1 MGTAILILLLLA
13 LCGFIAYLGD
23 LLGRR
28 LGKKRLSVFGLRP
41 KHTAILL
48 TVVTGVVIAAVTF
61 GMAMLSVPGFRRVV
75 IQGER
80 LAAQNARLRS
90 SNSQLDTEIRHR
102 TEQNAQLLTRNGEL
116 GRANAKFITENGK
129 LQASNRKLETDNRVL
144 TRQNQELG
152 RSNETL
158 TGQNADLRSANSGL
172 KSRNAVLVQKS
183 NQMLAMNARLRSE
196 RDAIRGDRERLNRQV
211 NQLRGEVTNLATA
224 AGNYRK
230 DRDRLSREVNKL
242 QGDIENLAEVANN
255 YRQEQYRF
263 RRGQLIENSSQMLP
277 PNPPRDVL
285 RRSIDKAVFEAITT
299 VQRQASS
306 ESIVWVKPDGYP
318 PSRSQSLTAISDWV
332 AAQAA
337 RQIDKPLAVQVVAL
351 ENCVEGRAI
360 PLRIDWY
367 VNERVFKQDE
377 VIATSGLIDGA
388 GDEGDILG
396 ELINFLKVKVGPT
409 AAEHMA
415 TGADSVGELSY
426 KQLLP
431 VCRKIKAA
439 GSFVVVAAV
448 AKQNTL
454 RSGPL
459 NIYLDV
465 RSPSATAGNF
475 R

>member
-48 TVVTGVVIAAVTF
+48 TVVTGVLIAAVTF

-80 LAAQNARLRS
+80 LAAQNSRLRGV
-90 SNSQLDTEIRHR
+90 NSRLDVEIRER
-102 TEQNAQLLTRNGEL
+102 TEQNSKLETRNGEL
-116 GRANAKFITENGK
+116 ARANTGFIEKNRE
-129 LQASNRKLETDNRVL
+129 LQATNHKLVTDNQGLNTKNAQLSSANRA
-144 TRQNQELG
+144 
-152 RSNETL
+152 L
-158 TGQNADLRSANSGL
+158 TGQNSELRLANTGL
-172 KSRNAVLVQKS
+172 KARNSSLEHKS
-183 NQMLAMNARLRSE
+183 TELLATNGRLLSE
-196 RDAIRGDRERLNRQV
+196 RDTI
-211 NQLRGEVTNLATA
+211 
-224 AGNYRK
+224 RK
-230 DRDRLSREVNKL
+230 DRDRLGLQVTSYRRDRQRLNVEVNKL
-242 QGDIENLAEVANN
+242 RGEIESLAAVANN

-263 RRGQLIENSSQMLP
+263 RRGQSIENSSQMLP
-277 PNPPRDVL
+277 PNPPADVL
-285 RRSIDKAVFEAITT
+285 RRSVDKAIFEAITS
-299 VQRQASS
+299 VQRLIPAG
-306 ESIVWVKPDGYP
+306 SITWVKPVGYP
-318 PSRSQSLTAISDWV
+318 ASRPQSPAAMAEWV
-332 AAQAA
+332 AAQAV
-337 RQIDKPLAVQVVAL
+337 RQKDKPLAVQVVAD
-351 ENCVEGRAI
+351 ENCVEGRAV

-367 VNERVFKQDE
+367 VNERVFRQDE
-377 VIATSGLIDGA
+377 VIVTSGLMDGA
-388 GDEGDILG
+388 ADEGDILG

-431 VCRKIKAA
+431 VCRRIKAA
-439 GSFVVVAAV
+439 GGFVIVAAL

-465 RSPSATAGNF
+465 RNPSTSVRNF

>member
-48 TVVTGVVIAAVTF
+48 TIVTGVVIAAVTF
-61 GMAMLSVPGFRRVV
+61 GLAMLSVPGFRNVV

-80 LAAQNARLRS
+80 LASQNARLRGV
-90 SNSQLDTEIRHR
+90 NTQLDEAIRQR
-102 TEQNAQLLTRNGEL
+102 TEQNSQLETRNGQL
-116 GRANAKFITENGK
+116 ARANSKFIGENRTLLSTNHK
-129 LQASNRKLETDNRVL
+129 LVSDNQSLNAKNQQLGTANQALTVQNVELKASNT
-144 TRQNQELG
+144 
-152 RSNETL
+152 
-158 TGQNADLRSANSGL
+158 GL
-172 KSRNAVLVQKS
+172 KTRNSNLERKSTELQSTNSKLLAERASVQKDR
-183 NQMLAMNARLRSE
+183 QRLSM
-196 RDAIRGDRERLNRQV
+196 AVGK
-211 NQLRGEVTNLATA
+211 LRGEIEGLAA
-224 AGNYRK
+224 
-230 DRDRLSREVNKL
+230 
-242 QGDIENLAEVANN
+242 VANN

-263 RRGQLIENSSQMLP
+263 RRGQSIENSSQMLP
-277 PNPPRDVL
+277 ENPPTDVL
-285 RRSIDKAVFEAITT
+285 RRSVDKAIFEAITSVKRYIPNET
-299 VQRQASS
+299 
-306 ESIVWVKPDGYP
+306 IIWVKPAGYP
-318 PSRSQSLTAISDWV
+318 ANRPQTPAAMADWV
-332 AAQAA
+332 ATQAV
-337 RQIDKPLAVQVVAL
+337 RQKDKPLAVQVVAH
-351 ENCVEGRAI
+351 ENCVEGRAV

-367 VNERVFKQDE
+367 VNERVFQQDE
-377 VIATSGLIDGA
+377 VIVKSGLMDGA
-388 GDEGDILG
+388 ADEGDILG

-431 VCRKIKAA
+431 VCRKIKAS
-439 GSFVVVAAV
+439 GGFVTVAAL

-465 RSPSATAGNF
+465 RNPSTSARNS